1 MQLSILNACKNILVV
16 VQVMDRPLCETVLRA
31 LNFEWGNPSCCVPVH
46 HALIGDCSFQSAKN
60 NLQGDDKKDEKYWN
74 RYRQEKMC
82 DVCSAL
88 HKAGWHKTSRIECKY
103 QFGVV
108 TTRRFATSHYTI
120 IYACKDDKKR
130 RFYLYSRFD
139 KDETKDRRSL
149 HYADKEDDG
158 SCRTSTG
165 VNGSRHLS
173 NCQAPWQKRC
183 WRIPALPA
191 ITSWT
196 RLQVQNRQ
204 AFVPFRR
211 EENSQDSR

>member
-1 MQLSILNACKNILVV
+1 
-16 VQVMDRPLCETVLRA
+16 
-31 LNFEWGNPSCCVPVH
+31 
-46 HALIGDCSFQSAKN
+46 
-60 NLQGDDKKDEKYWN
+60 
-74 RYRQEKMC
+74 MC

-88 HKAGWHKTSRIECKY
+88 HKTEWHKTSHIECKY

-108 TTRRFATSHYTI
+108 TTRRFAASHYTI
-120 IYACKDDKKR
+120 IYACKDDKKEGFIHIRGSTRMKQKTGVHFTTPTR
-130 RFYLYSRFD
+130 RMY
-139 KDETKDRRSL
+139 
-149 HYADKEDDG
+149 G

-173 NCQAPWQKRC
+173 NCQAPWRKRC

-196 RLQVQNRQ
+196 RLQVQDRQ